1 MSSSGSV
8 EAVPVTDRGRPF
20 SDPAFARFLALVD
33 GLSPESY
40 ALLTGFAERL
50 RAVEGIPFDPLID

>member
-1 MSSSGSV
+1 M
-8 EAVPVTDRGRPF
+8 PVTDRGRPF

-50 RAVEGIPFDPLID
+50 RAVEGIPFDPLVD